1 MFRKIS
7 LRKQIRRS
15 KKTIAELE
23 QRRSRSQAA
32 LVSAILNNE
41 TPQDDDVDYF
51 NLFSERINR
60 ERDHLHQVM
69 EEYESLQ
76 KK

>member
-1 MFRKIS
+1 MFRKIR
-7 LRKQIRRS
+7 LRKQIRQS

-32 LVSAILNNE
+32 LVSALLNHT
-41 TPQDDDVDYF
+41 TPNDDDVDYF
-51 NLFSERINR
+51 NLFSEKIDS
-60 ERDHLHQVM
+60 ERNHLHELM
-69 EEYESLQ
+69 AEYESL